1 MRAARALP
9 HFNPAW
15 ERKMVR
21 GGPALVVEDGDL
33 RASEARFRMNLAK
46 AEQVLEET
54 LLCAQDW
61 LDMALV
67 LRRGL
72 LASDVVQKVLRFVA
86 RCPVDDGGVRPLPA

>member
-1 MRAARALP
+1 MRAVRALP

-15 ERKMVR
+15 EKKTVR

-33 RASEARFRMNLAK
+33 RASEARFRTNFSK
-46 AEQVLEET
+46 AERVLEDT
-54 LLCAQDW
+54 PLCAQDW

-72 LASDVVQKVLRFVA
+72 LASDVAQKVLRFVA
-86 RCPVDDGGVRPLPA
+86 SNCLRFKR